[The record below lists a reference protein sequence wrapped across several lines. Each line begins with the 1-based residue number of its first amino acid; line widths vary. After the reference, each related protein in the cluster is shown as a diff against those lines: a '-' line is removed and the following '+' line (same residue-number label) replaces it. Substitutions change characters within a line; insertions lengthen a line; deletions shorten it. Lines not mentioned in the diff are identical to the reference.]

1 MEEMKKLYRTR
12 PFMLGGV
19 CSGVARYFDLDPTVI
34 RLAYVLLTLFTCF
47 SGILAYIIL
56 WIVIPEEP
64 FKR

>member
-1 MEEMKKLYRTR
+1 
-12 PFMLGGV
+12 MLGGV

-64 FKR
+64 FNR

>member
-1 MEEMKKLYRTR
+1 MKKLYSTST
-12 PFMLGGV
+12 FMLGGV
-19 CSGVARYFDLDPTVI
+19 CIGVERYFDLDHTVI